1 MAHLVLRLSV
11 MAHGNRMERVAER
24 VRIELSTLLTRS
36 VRDPAVSAVTITHVS
51 MTADLQLA
59 RIYYTVLDGSD
70 RRDTARGLRRA
81 KTYLRRA
88 IGQRLQLRHV
98 PELRFVFDE
107 TLEQQDRLARIFS
120 EIENQRSIADQEMNA
135 TFDDDALAKE
145 YES

>member
-1 MAHLVLRLSV
+1 
-11 MAHGNRMERVAER
+11 MERVAER

-59 RIYYTVLDGSD
+59 RIYYTVLDESN
-70 RRDTARGLRRA
+70 RREAARGLRRA

-88 IGQRLQLRHV
+88 IGQRLQLRQV

-107 TLEQQDRLARIFS
+107 TLDRQDRLAKIFT
-120 EIENQRSIADQEMNA
+120 EIENQRENLDQKNDA
-135 TFDDDALAKE
+135 TVNNKILKNKH
-145 YES
+145 ES

>member
-1 MAHLVLRLSV
+1 

-88 IGQRLQLRHV
+88 IGQRLQLRQV
-98 PELRFVFDE
+98 PELRFIFDE
-107 TLEQQDRLARIFS
+107 TLDQQDRLAQIFS
-120 EIENQRSIADQEMNA
+120 EIEAQRETAGQEINVA
-135 TFDDDALAKE
+135 SEDDALVKE

>member
-1 MAHLVLRLSV
+1 

-24 VRIELSTLLTRS
+24 VRIELSTLLTRT

-88 IGQRLQLRHV
+88 IGQRLQLRQV
-98 PELRFVFDE
+98 PELRFIFDE
-107 TLEQQDRLARIFS
+107 TLDQQDRLAQIFS
-120 EIENQRSIADQEMNA
+120 EIEAQRETAGQEINVA
-135 TFDDDALAKE
+135 SEDDALVKE